1 MRITSSIRQGEKI
14 GRVRE
19 GDVVVDRLAER
30 DYVVDIE
37 IDEVEL
43 RRIAIKAINSVGKL
57 SQRGPVTARV
67 RRAR

>member
-1 MRITSSIRQGEKI
+1 MRITSGIRQGEKI

-43 RRIAIKAINSVGKL
+43 RRIAIKAINSVGKR